1 MTNNHDH
8 DHDHNH
14 EVNETDI
21 LAETEDL
28 AVWRSM
34 EGEAGYI
41 YHLEF
46 GNLTI
51 HLDPEEWEE
60 LVILIREASK

>member
-1 MTNNHDH
+1 MSNNHEHDH
-8 DHDHNH
+8 DVSEAN
-14 EVNETDI
+14 I

-28 AVWRSM
+28 AVWRSE
-34 EGEAGYI
+34 EGEEGFI

-51 HLDPEEWEE
+51 HLHPEEWDE
-60 LVILIREASK
+60 LVGLILEASKK

>member
-1 MTNNHDH
+1 MSDNDR
-8 DHDHNH
+8 
-14 EVNETDI
+14 VPAADI

-28 AVWRSM
+28 AVWRSL
-34 EGEAGYI
+34 EGDAGYI

-51 HLDPEEWEE
+51 HLDPEEWQE
-60 LVILIREASK
+60 LVVLIRDASK

>member
-1 MTNNHDH
+1 MSNN
-8 DHDHNH
+8 DHNH
-14 EVNETDI
+14 DMPEADI

-28 AVWRSM
+28 AVWRSH

-51 HLDPEEWEE
+51 HLSPEEWDEM
-60 LVILIREASK
+60 VVLIREASKQG

>member
-1 MTNNHDH
+1 MSDI
-8 DHDHNH
+8 H
-14 EVNETDI
+14 ESDI
-21 LAETEDL
+21 LAETDDL
-28 AVWRSM
+28 AVWRSK
-34 EGEAGYI
+34 EEDVGYI

-51 HLDPEEWEE
+51 HLAPEEWEE

>member
-1 MTNNHDH
+1 MGNNHDH
-8 DHDHNH
+8 NHDGP
-14 EVNETDI
+14 EPDI

-28 AVWRSM
+28 AVWRSD
-34 EGEAGYI
+34 EGDAGFI

-51 HLDPEEWEE
+51 HLDPEEWDE
-60 LVILIREASK
+60 LVVLIKEAGSK

>member
-1 MTNNHDH
+1 MNDIHDS
-8 DHDHNH
+8 
-14 EVNETDI
+14 DI
-21 LAETEDL
+21 LAETDDL
-28 AVWRSM
+28 AVWRSK
-34 EGEAGYI
+34 EEDVGYI

-51 HLDPEEWEE
+51 HLAPEEWEE

>member
-1 MTNNHDH
+1 MSDIH
-8 DHDHNH
+8 
-14 EVNETDI
+14 ETDI
-21 LAETEDL
+21 LAETDDL
-28 AVWRSM
+28 AIWRSK
-34 EGEAGYI
+34 EDEVGYI

-51 HLDPEEWEE
+51 HLSPEEWDE

>member
-1 MTNNHDH
+1 MSDNNQ
-8 DHDHNH
+8 
-14 EVNETDI
+14 VPETDI

-28 AVWRSM
+28 AVWRSL
-34 EGEAGYI
+34 EGDDGYI

-60 LVILIREASK
+60 LVVLIREASNK